1 MMVAA
6 VLFILTEILA
16 KESLTTDMKVSLD
29 EEGPVHSDS
38 AIDDI
43 KNILINDIL
52 QRLVERGNVAAVRPG
67 TVHGD
72 ALVWVIERPTATV
85 GQQSIGGTGVLPI

>member
-29 EEGPVHSDS
+29 EEGSVHSDS
-38 AIDDI
+38 AIADI
-43 KNILINDIL
+43 KNILRNDIL
-52 QRLVERGNVAAVRPG
+52 QRLVERGNVAAVRPR

-72 ALVWVIERPTATV
+72 ALV
-85 GQQSIGGTGVLPI
+85 